1 MAGRLGP
8 IYPVR
13 APVEAREAGMRAA
26 TTQVCALCGTAEHSR
41 LFTADSHPVPDGR
54 RWELMRCRGC
64 GLVFVV
70 PMPTWE
76 DLQSIYTSRT
86 YYQDECKPRPP
97 DLDHPHV
104 RFLRRI
110 APGGRLLD
118 VGCGPGH
125 FLNDARAAGWQ
136 VVGLEPNPFNAA
148 FARDAYGV
156 EVHTGTLTEAPFEPA
171 SFDVVSMMG
180 VVEHL
185 PDPVGGLKDLAR
197 LVRPGG
203 GIFLL
208 TQNIRS
214 WLAWLMGRRFVFT
227 IPPEHV
233 HYFSPATVRRLLDVT
248 GFGLISLRTRETI
261 TPEKAIRGLRKLL
274 PGVDSR
280 RDKDREFSRP
290 ALALARLA
298 LIAAQPIRS
307 ALWCASLGADMWM
320 YGRKR

>member
-1 MAGRLGP
+1 MQLGT
-8 IYPVR
+8 
-13 APVEAREAGMRAA
+13 AQAC
-26 TTQVCALCGTAEHSR
+26 TLCGAAEHVR
-41 LFTADSHPVPDGR
+41 LFAVDSHPVPDGR
-54 RWELMRCRGC
+54 QWDLVQCAGC

-70 PMPTWE
+70 PMPGWE
-76 DLQSIYTSRT
+76 HLEGIYTRQT
-86 YYQDECKPRPP
+86 YYQQERKPRVP
-97 DLDHPHV
+97 DPENPHV
-104 RFLRRI
+104 RFLQRF
-110 APGGRLLD
+110 AATGRLLD

-125 FLNDARAAGWQ
+125 FLNDAKAAGWK
-136 VVGLEPNPFNAA
+136 VVGLDPNPFNAT
-148 FARDAYGV
+148 FAREAYGV
-156 EVHTGTLTEAPFEPA
+156 EVHTGTLTEAPFRSG
-171 SFDVVSMMG
+171 SFDVVCMMG

-233 HYFSPATVRRLLDVT
+233 HYFSSATVRRLLDVT
-248 GFGLISLRTRETI
+248 GFALVSLRTRETI

-274 PGVDSR
+274 PGIDSR
-280 RDKDREFSRP
+280 RDKDREFSRL
-290 ALALARLA
+290 ALALAHLA

-307 ALWCASLGADMWM
+307 ALWCASLGADMWI

>member
-1 MAGRLGP
+1 MGGRLGL
-8 IYPVR
+8 IHAVR
-13 APVEAREAGMRAA
+13 APVEAGEAGMGAA

-41 LFTADSHPVPDGR
+41 LFTVDSHPVPDGR
-54 RWELMRCRGC
+54 RWELARCRGC

-86 YYQDECKPRPP
+86 YYQDECKPRAP
-97 DLDHPHV
+97 DLENPHV

-110 APGGRLLD
+110 APTGRLLD

-125 FLNDARAAGWQ
+125 FLNDARAAGWEA
-136 VVGLEPNPFNAA
+136 VGLDPNPFNAT

-156 EVHTGTLTEAPFEPA
+156 EVHTGTLTDAPFEPS

-185 PDPVGGLKDLAR
+185 PDPVGALRNVAR
-197 LVRPGG
+197 WVRPGG
-203 GIFLL
+203 GLFLL

-214 WLAWLMGRRFVFT
+214 WLARLMGQRFVFI

-233 HYFSPATVRRLLDVT
+233 HYFSPATIRRLLQVT
-248 GFGLISLRTRETI
+248 GFRVVSLRTRESI

-274 PGVDSR
+274 PGVDTR
-280 RDKDREFSRP
+280 QDKERTFSRP
-290 ALALARLA
+290 VLAVAHLALLA
-298 LIAAQPIRS
+298 TQPIRS
-307 ALWCASLGADMWM
+307 ALWSARLGADMWV
-320 YGRKR
+320 YGAKG